1 MSESK
6 NKSKIH
12 PLAFVEPGAEI
23 GANVTV
29 EAFAVV
35 KKNVTLK
42 DNVTIKSHAYI
53 DGYTTIGENTTIYPG
68 ASIGTKP
75 QALSFRGEKT
85 FVRIGSNCEIR
96 EFVTINSSLHED
108 SCVEIGDCAMLMAYC
123 HIAHNC
129 TLGNNV
135 IMSNN
140 ATLAGHVTVE
150 DFAIVGGMTPVHQ
163 FVRIGCYAMVGGLSR
178 VTHDVPPYTIG
189 AGIPFKFGGLNR
201 IGLKRRG
208 FSLETRQELAKAFRL
223 IYRSKLHF
231 EEALARC
238 ENELKPLPEVKHW
251 IEFCR
256 ATKRGLIGLQ
266 GVMMQDDSLFDLD
279 DESEEVVTAPVGG
292 GIVV

>member
-1 MSESK
+1 MITS
-6 NKSKIH
+6 
-12 PLAFVEPGAEI
+12 PLKA
-23 GANVTV
+23 
-29 EAFAVV
+29 
-35 KKNVTLK
+35 TLHRW
-42 DNVTIKSHAYI
+42 IYHHRR
-53 DGYTTIGENTTIYPG
+53 NTTIYPG

-108 SCVEIGDCAMLMAYC
+108 SCVEIGDRAMLMAYC

-163 FVRIGCYAMVGGLSR
+163 FVRIGSYAMVGGLSR

-223 IYRSKLHF
+223 LYRSKLHL
-231 EEALARC
+231 EEALTRC
-238 ENELKPLPEVKHW
+238 ENELKPLPEVLHW

-256 ATKRGLIGLQ
+256 APNAA
-266 GVMMQDDSLFDLD
+266 SLACKA
-279 DESEEVVTAPVGG
+279 S
-292 GIVV
+292 